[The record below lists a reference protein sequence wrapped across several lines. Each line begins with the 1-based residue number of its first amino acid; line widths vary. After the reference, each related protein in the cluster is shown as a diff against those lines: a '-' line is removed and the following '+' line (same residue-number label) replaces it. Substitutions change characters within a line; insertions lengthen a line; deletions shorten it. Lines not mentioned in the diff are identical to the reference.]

1 MARFTGDV
9 TVVNRLSGGVHQ
21 WELCE
26 PLSYR
31 IADVHDSEVVNVPP
45 GFVTDFAS
53 VPRPLWFYV
62 APWGR
67 HGRAAILH
75 DFLYQQ
81 GAVTDVRART
91 MRRPPR
97 LEADRIFREAMAVLD
112 RKILGAS
119 RWGRL
124 PGLLFEARLFL
135 AGMRRALIWLAVVV
149 FGHWAYQR
157 QQAEGSAPALEHEML
172 TELAEAM
179 KEGTIDL
186 TEAATRTDP
195 PADPPVERQREAHG

>member
-9 TVVNRLSGGVHQ
+9 KVVNRLTGRVHE

-31 IADVHDSEVVNVPP
+31 IVDLADSEVVNVPP

-53 VPRPLWFYV
+53 VPRVVWFWI

-75 DFLYQQ
+75 DFLYQL
-81 GAVTDVRART
+81 GAITDVRAGT
-91 MRRPPR
+91 MRRPGR

-112 RKILGAS
+112 RKILSAS

-124 PGLLFEARLFL
+124 PKPVLELRLFV
-135 AGMRRALIWLAVVV
+135 AGIRRGLMWLAVVL

-157 QQAEGSAPALEHEML
+157 QQEKGTAPALEHEML
-172 TELAEAM
+172 VRLDDAM
-179 KEGTIDL
+179 RDGEIDL
-186 TEAATRTDP
+186 TD
-195 PADPPVERQREAHG
+195 QRVSV